1 MSAAQSLHRFQAKS
15 ALQPRREP
23 PRSTRIDLTLPPGGQ
38 SCAGKSATV
47 ITITGVTHD
56 PRAIDLIAIVAL
68 LFVIIAVF
76 RFYNNSFSTPPRTSA
91 FIVPSQ
97 SVHW

>member
-1 MSAAQSLHRFQAKS
+1 MRWKISHGDHDHR
-15 ALQPRREP
+15 
-23 PRSTRIDLTLPPGGQ
+23 G
-38 SCAGKSATV
+38 
-47 ITITGVTHD
+47 HD

-76 RFYNNSFSTPPRTSA
+76 RFYNNSFSTPPSTSA